1 MSRAVYRG
9 CSYNTENV
17 KKEYISW
24 YQETHSESH
33 SQNTYR
39 GISYKPCDNVEVRK

>member
-1 MSRAVYRG
+1 MSKATYRG
-9 CSYNTENV
+9 CFYDTENA

-24 YQETHSESH
+24 YQKTHSESH

-39 GISYKPCDNVEVRK
+39 GISYYPCENVEVSK